1 MTDIKELA
9 KTARNAGFDVAI
21 MEKKKKNEA
30 LNAIADILEANK
42 DEIFKVNLQ
51 DVQKARDNGLSE
63 ALVDRLTFNDS
74 RFNEMVGGVRKVA
87 LLDDP
92 VGRVFDGRTL
102 PNGLTLVKKSVP
114 FGVVGVIY
122 ESRPNVT
129 VDIAALCLKSGNAC
143 FLRGGSE
150 AFLTNSLLHS
160 LIVKALESKG
170 VNKNAVTFLDST
182 DREMVKQMLALNDYI
197 DVLIPRGGE
206 KLQRMCQRESAIP
219 VIIGGFGI
227 SHIFVDESADLE
239 KSVEIIFNAKTQKP
253 SACNSL
259 DTLLVHKNV
268 ADKFIPLVLKKLQEK
283 KVTVL
288 AHGTAFDLAHDYQ
301 YLDKG
306 CDEDFDTEFLSL
318 KMNLTVVDD
327 VYEAIAHLR
336 RHNASHSDAIL
347 TDSRRNSELF
357 VKSAG
362 SACVYV
368 NASTRFS
375 DGGQFGLGAEV
386 AISTQK
392 LHARGPMAL
401 NELTTYQY
409 VCEGDY
415 LTRA

>member
-9 KTARNAGFDVAI
+9 KNARNAGFDVAI
-21 MEKKKKNEA
+21 MDTKEKNEA

-143 FLRGGSE
+143 FLRRGSE

-239 KSVEIIFNAKTQKP
+239 KAV
-253 SACNSL
+253 C
-259 DTLLVHKNV
+259 
-268 ADKFIPLVLKKLQEK
+268 
-283 KVTVL
+283 
-288 AHGTAFDLAHDYQ
+288 
-301 YLDKG
+301 
-306 CDEDFDTEFLSL
+306 
-318 KMNLTVVDD
+318 
-327 VYEAIAHLR
+327 
-336 RHNASHSDAIL
+336 HS
-347 TDSRRNSELF
+347 
-357 VKSAG
+357 
-362 SACVYV
+362 
-368 NASTRFS
+368 
-375 DGGQFGLGAEV
+375 
-386 AISTQK
+386 
-392 LHARGPMAL
+392 
-401 NELTTYQY
+401 
-409 VCEGDY
+409 
-415 LTRA
+415 